1 MKKTIAIF
9 LTVLLALTMGM
20 SAFAEGTSGRRDSLV
35 VANATKL
42 SGYFFTE
49 LWGNN
54 TSDQDVR
61 AMLHGLETVTWTE
74 EPQFDI
80 NSTVVESVKNL
91 GYKNGDRSFQIKLN
105 EHGSHRG

>member
-61 AMLHGLETVTWTE
+61 A
-74 EPQFDI
+74 
-80 NSTVVESVKNL
+80 
-91 GYKNGDRSFQIKLN
+91 RSGNRYVDGGAPVRHQQYGCGI
-105 EHGSHRG
+105 R